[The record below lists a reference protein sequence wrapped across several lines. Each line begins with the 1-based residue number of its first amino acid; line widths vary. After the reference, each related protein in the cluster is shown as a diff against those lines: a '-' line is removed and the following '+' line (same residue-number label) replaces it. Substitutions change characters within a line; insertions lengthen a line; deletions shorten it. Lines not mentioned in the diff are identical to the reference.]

1 MLKDYA
7 NYDAIG
13 LAQLVKKKDISASE
27 LLDTA
32 IAHAEK
38 ENPAINAIITKLYEF
53 GHEQIAQG
61 LPDGPFSGVPFLL
74 KDLLGSLEGTP
85 MSNGSACYRGSIS
98 PSDSELVKRYK
109 SSGVVIF
116 GKTNTPEF
124 GLMGITE
131 PKAFGPTKNPWNLKH
146 TPGGSSG
153 GSGAAIAAGIV
164 PMASGGDGGGS
175 IRIPAACCGLFGLKP
190 SRGRTPTGPYYSEFW
205 DGAAAEHVLTRSV
218 RDSAAM
224 LDVTSGPDG
233 STPYPVRKESGYLEC
248 LATPVRPLKIAYSVH
263 SFFDRPVTDDAVKA
277 VQHTVQLLE
286 SLGHT
291 VEGVQPYINADDLT
305 DSYLTMY
312 YGHVAADMEFAAK
325 ILNTN
330 FSNLDVEDT
339 TKLMGYIGKKISAEQ
354 FVSAKR
360 RWNDFS
366 QSMHALHQE
375 YDLLLTPTLG
385 SEPVPIG
392 EFDLSIVD
400 KIGTKIVNAFGLQK
414 LLLKSGI
421 TKKLA
426 LENLE
431 KLPFTQLANLT
442 GQPAMSVPLFW
453 TESGLPLGSQFI
465 APMGDEKTLLQLA
478 KQLEQAQPWFDKTPA
493 NGAYKASAEKLVSTL
508 TKEKTSA

>member
-1 MLKDYA
+1 MLTDYA
-7 NYDAIG
+7 NYDALG
-13 LAQLVKKKDISASE
+13 LAQLIKNKDISATE

-32 IAHAEK
+32 ITHAEQ
-38 ENPAINAIITKLYEF
+38 ENPAINAIITKLYDF
-53 GHEQIAQG
+53 GHQQIKQG
-61 LPDGPFSGVPFLL
+61 LPEGPFSGVPFLL

-85 MSNGSACYRGSIS
+85 MSNGSAAFKGNIS
-98 PSDSELVKRYK
+98 PSDSEMVKRYK
-109 SSGVVIF
+109 SSGLVIF

-124 GLMGITE
+124 GLMGVTE
-131 PKAFGPTKNPWNLKH
+131 PKAFGPSRNPWNLNH

-153 GSGAAIAAGIV
+153 GSAAAIAAGIV

-190 SRGRTPTGPYYSEFW
+190 SRGRAPTGPYFSELW

-224 LDVTSGPDG
+224 LDIVAGPDG
-233 STPYPVRKESGYLEC
+233 SSPYPVRKETGYLAC
-248 LATPVRPLKIAYSVH
+248 LETPVRPLKIAYTVQ
-263 SFFDRPVTDDAVKA
+263 SFFDRPVTEDAVKS
-277 VQHTVQLLE
+277 VQHTVNLLE

-291 VEGVQPYINADDLT
+291 VEAVHPYINADDLT

-312 YGHVAADMEFAAK
+312 YGHVAADLEFAAK
-325 ILNTN
+325 LLNSN

-339 TKLMGYIGKKISAEQ
+339 SKLMGYIGKKISAEA
-354 FVSAKR
+354 FVTAKR
-360 RWNDFS
+360 RWNEFS

-392 EFDLSIVD
+392 QFDLGIID
-400 KIGTKIVNAFGLQK
+400 RIGTKLVNTFGLQK
-414 LLLKSGI
+414 LLLKSGM

-442 GQPAMSVPLFW
+442 GQPAMSVPLYW

-465 APMGDEKTLLQLA
+465 APLGDEKTLFQLA
-478 KQLEQAQPWFDKTPA
+478 QQLEHAQPWFDKTPA
-493 NGAYKASAEKLVSTL
+493 NKIMANTSI
-508 TKEKTSA
+508 TKEKASS